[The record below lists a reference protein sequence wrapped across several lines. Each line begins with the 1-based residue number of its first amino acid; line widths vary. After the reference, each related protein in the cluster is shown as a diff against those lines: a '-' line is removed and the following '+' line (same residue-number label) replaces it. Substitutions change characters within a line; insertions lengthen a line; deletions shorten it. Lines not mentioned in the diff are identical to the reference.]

1 MCTATTYSELFDNLH
16 RAYGLRLNIVNT
28 GGGCHVAQGRL
39 ESGHWV
45 VVTEADDFLSV
56 HVQDRFDY
64 EQECETTCGWFVGI
78 YDNDAT
84 DGADRPA
91 GDDGCLTS
99 TSVPDAQFCDL
110 TNIVGSALQALTALK
125 NRQVS

>member
-1 MCTATTYSELFDNLH
+1 MSTATSYSELFDDLY
-16 RAYGLRLNIVNT
+16 RAYGLRLSIVNT
-28 GGGCHVAQGRL
+28 GGGCYVAEGRL

-56 HVQDRFDY
+56 RVQDRFDH

-78 YDNDAT
+78 YENDAT

-91 GDDGCLTS
+91 GANGCLTS
-99 TSVPDAQFCDL
+99 TSVADAQFGDL
-110 TNIVGSALQALTALK
+110 TDVVGSALRVLTPLMA
-125 NRQVS
+125 RRRS